1 MTRTSVA
8 LVLTLSATSAFAQDY
23 NRQDLVRGLCQKDGC
38 DEFTILA
45 ADRLKTS
52 DEGTLFK
59 TRLKTFHASHAGRQ
73 DRGEENGY
81 VFCSP
86 TRPAIMAEQNG
97 QTMAFFLA
105 PFATQESRESLRQN
119 ANFHALYFAICH
131 GREAGKAAV
140 PNLAGVAQ
148 SQGYRVTL
156 AHSKLVPLK
165 QAEDVITM
173 DPDERAPVQLRHD
186 ERQERTA
193 IEARR
198 EERLERLPVEPRALG
213 RELPVRLRAWDGSE
227 TGPAGTPCVV
237 LRSRRALRHILWSPG
252 ELSGGSVQLR
262 RRCATTHRFATEGQ
276 QAPANFVESEGVLA
290 GARRLTNRAFDTLD
304 ELGDWMIGRER

>member
-1 MTRTSVA
+1 MTRTFTA
-8 LVLTLSATSAFAQDY
+8 LALALSATSALAQDY

-38 DEFTILA
+38 DEFTVLA
-45 ADRLKTS
+45 ADRIRAT

-59 TRLKTFHASHAGRQ
+59 TRLKTFHASHAGRKDQ
-73 DRGEENGY
+73 GEENGY

-97 QTMAFFLA
+97 QTVAFFLA
-105 PFATQESRESLRQN
+105 PFATHESRESVRKN

-140 PNLAGVAQ
+140 HNLAGVAQ

-156 AHSKLVPLK
+156 GHSKLVPLK
-165 QAEDVITM
+165 QAEDVLTM
-173 DPDERAPVQLRHD
+173 DLSERAPVQVRHD

-198 EERLERLPVEPRALG
+198 EERLERLPVERPSA
-213 RELPVRLRAWDGSE
+213 EAMRLS
-227 TGPAGTPCVV
+227 P
-237 LRSRRALRHILWSPG
+237 SIRH
-252 ELSGGSVQLR
+252 ER
-262 RRCATTHRFATEGQ
+262 Q
-276 QAPANFVESEGVLA
+276 QAPANVVESEGVLA

-304 ELGDWMIGRER
+304 ELGDWMIGRGR

>member
-8 LVLTLSATSAFAQDY
+8 LALASFMTSASAQDY

-45 ADRLKTS
+45 ADRIRTTE
-52 DEGTLFK
+52 EGTLFK

-105 PFATQESRESLRQN
+105 PFATQESRESVRQN

-131 GREAGKAAV
+131 GQEAGRAAV
-140 PNLAGVAQ
+140 HNLAGVAQ
-148 SQGYRVTL
+148 RHGYRVAL
-156 AHSKLVPLK
+156 AQSKLVPLK
-165 QAEDVITM
+165 RAEDVLTM
-173 DPDERAPVQLRHD
+173 ANGASERLPSEARLDERSQRAP
-186 ERQERTA
+186 A
-193 IEARR
+193 EARR
-198 EERLERLPVEPRALG
+198 EERAQRPPREAMAQDRQVRQERGLTSSRGLERED
-213 RELPVRLRAWDGSE
+213 DGF
-227 TGPAGTPCVV
+227 
-237 LRSRRALRHILWSPG
+237 
-252 ELSGGSVQLR
+252 LS
-262 RRCATTHRFATEGQ
+262 
-276 QAPANFVESEGVLA
+276 
-290 GARRLTNRAFDTLD
+290 GARRLTNRAFDALD
-304 ELGDWMIGRER
+304 GMFRKDRD